1 MTTLQ
6 ISSHSSTRSV
16 AEIVVAQTAFAM
28 LRWSTRR
35 SRHHATYSA
44 VGLTHE
50 QLQFRRKYEL
60 QRAQVPAGSGL
71 VR

>member
-6 ISSHSSTRSV
+6 ISSRGTHRSV

-35 SRHHATYSA
+35 AQHQPAV

-50 QLQFRRKYEL
+50 QLQFRRRYEL
-60 QRAQVPAGSGL
+60 ERAQVPAGSGL
-71 VR
+71 LR